1 MSFCLEEHFKS
12 FTDNSRCRSFE
23 DTNKKISNNG
33 HALTMVLVYR
43 GILWST
49 FEHTHVFPHQCYS
62 IIAKKD
68 CLQITSFWKKGKST
82 QSEVALK
89 LYSVLSETDEH
100 ESGMFLL
107 CWFYT

>member
-23 DTNKKISNNG
+23 DTNKKNYNNG

-49 FEHTHVFPHQCYS
+49 FEHTHVFPHQCTVS
-62 IIAKKD
+62 LGKK
-68 CLQITSFWKKGKST
+68 IVYKSPHFEKKEK
-82 QSEVALK
+82 VLK
-89 LYSVLSETDEH
+89 VKWH
-100 ESGMFLL
+100 
-107 CWFYT
+107 